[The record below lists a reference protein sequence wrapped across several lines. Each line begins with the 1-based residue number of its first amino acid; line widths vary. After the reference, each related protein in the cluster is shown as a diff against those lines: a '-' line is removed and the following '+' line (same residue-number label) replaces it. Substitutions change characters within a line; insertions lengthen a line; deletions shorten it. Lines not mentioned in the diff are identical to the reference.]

1 MANAALDLLEEGSYR
16 YEAIAYIGD
25 DPVASIYD
33 NFSTCKFFYVLH
45 MRRGGGGGVRERKK
59 DTTSTT

>member
-45 MRRGGGGGVRERKK
+45 MRRGGGEGV
-59 DTTSTT
+59 